1 MTVEEE
7 LNAWNFWEDSRYAF
21 APSVAAAVS
30 LAGEASGDDASLGIG
45 LSAPDGGDIALEGD
59 AGTVAGVDGF
69 GVAGASCCVGGGGGD
84 CVVVSVKDCF

>member
-30 LAGEASGDDASLGIG
+30 LAGEELVV
-45 LSAPDGGDIALEGD
+45 DIHHALIYSRQRLQSESE
-59 AGTVAGVDGF
+59 VH
-69 GVAGASCCVGGGGGD
+69 
-84 CVVVSVKDCF
+84 